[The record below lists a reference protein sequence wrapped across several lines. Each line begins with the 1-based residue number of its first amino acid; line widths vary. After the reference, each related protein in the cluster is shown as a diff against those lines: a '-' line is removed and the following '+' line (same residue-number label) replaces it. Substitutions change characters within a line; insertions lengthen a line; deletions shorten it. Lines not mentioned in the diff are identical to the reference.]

1 MDNNIP
7 KLVTDKTE
15 PLATE
20 MLREVKAHGKRW
32 FIIALVELF
41 IIISVVGLFI
51 WYITLPGAEYSIEQ
65 AADENSYNQ
74 IVGGDFNNGSVSE
87 DNVQTQSSES

>member
-1 MDNNIP
+1 MENNIP

-32 FIIALVELF
+32 FIIALIELF
-41 IIISVVGLFI
+41 IILSVVGLFI
-51 WYITLPGAEYSIEQ
+51 WYLIVPEDEYSIEQ
-65 AADENSYNQ
+65 AANENSYNQ
-74 IVGGDFNNGSVSE
+74 VVGGDFNNGSVPE
-87 DNVQTQSSES
+87 DNVQTPVEEK

>member
-1 MDNNIP
+1 MADKIP
-7 KLVTDKTE
+7 QLVNDKPET
-15 PLATE
+15 LATE

-41 IIISVVGLFI
+41 IILSVVGLFI
-51 WYITLPGAEYSIEQ
+51 WYITLPGAEYDIEQ

-74 IVGGDFNNGSVSE
+74 IIGGDYNGSVSE
-87 DNVQTQSSES
+87 DQLQKTSSAG